1 VTLPLL
7 KVSSAFISCCVSYR
21 VSPHD
26 SVGLPLPTHGTD
38 EARVPPLHRP
48 RRLAYVYRPTI
59 LMNCGTRS
67 NDGRFH
73 KESISFIS
81 SAICVSPNSAT
92 CVTAQCVINKQRNP
106 NSAMCNQQHN
116 MCISLV
122 GLGVAMSIRLSIVA
136 AAAAFWT
143 GQDSDAWPARVVRR
157 GPEGRGY

>member
-1 VTLPLL
+1 MC
-7 KVSSAFISCCVSYR
+7 I
-21 VSPHD
+21 
-26 SVGLPLPTHGTD
+26 
-38 EARVPPLHRP
+38 
-48 RRLAYVYRPTI
+48 
-59 LMNCGTRS
+59 
-67 NDGRFH
+67 
-73 KESISFIS
+73 
-81 SAICVSPNSAT
+81 
-92 CVTAQCVINKQRNP
+92 AQQRNMC